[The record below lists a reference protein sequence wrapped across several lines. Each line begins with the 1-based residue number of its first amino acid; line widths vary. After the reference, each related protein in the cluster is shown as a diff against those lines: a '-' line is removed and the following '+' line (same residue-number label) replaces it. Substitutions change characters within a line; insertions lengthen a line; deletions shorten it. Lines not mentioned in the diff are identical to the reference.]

1 MNTQLCVCTSG
12 KRFNQCCQPFLI
24 GSERP
29 KTPVQLMR
37 SRFSAFALGGYGKYL
52 LNSWLPSSSTGL
64 SEFELSQL
72 SVDWQHLQIV
82 DKSQNGERGM
92 VEFKAVFLDHQ
103 GQEKLHHEVSQ
114 FHRVNGRWYYAD
126 GQVLIV

>member
-1 MNTQLCVCTSG
+1 
-12 KRFNQCCQPFLI
+12 LI
-24 GSERP
+24 RGSLSGSERP

-72 SVDWQHLQIV
+72 SVNWLRLEII
-82 DKSQNGERGM
+82 DKSQNGDRGM
-92 VEFKAVFLDHQ
+92 VEFKAIFSDHQ

-114 FHRVNGRWYYAD
+114 FQRVSGRWYYAD
-126 GQVLIV
+126 GRVLIV